1 MPLLTAIQYEDASP
15 EVRAVYD
22 DIRATRKDDYINDV
36 WKVLANDPV
45 ALRSYWSQVKAV
57 MAGGELDPLSKE
69 LIYLAVSITNDCEYC
84 INTHHASA
92 RAKGLTDGKLRE
104 MLAVVGLASMMNR
117 VVSGWQVALDERY
130 RLAGRASVASSQR

>member
-1 MPLLTAIQYEDASP
+1 MPLLAPIQYEDAPP

-22 DIRATRKDDYINDV
+22 DIRATRKADYINDV
-36 WKVLANDPV
+36 WKVLANDP
-45 ALRSYWSQVKAV
+45 AELRRYWTQVKEV
-57 MAGGELDPLSKE
+57 MAAGELDPLTKE

-104 MLAVVGLASMMNR
+104 MLAVVGLASMMNK
-117 VVSGWQVALDERY
+117 VIAGWQVPLDARY
-130 RLAGRASVASSQR
+130 SATSAGSAS